1 SPWAGGGG
9 GAAQSLNPSARRG
22 ATRWGGGPHPSTSMA
37 DADSARPQLTGGEI
51 RTLRKLMQSNE
62 RKMETLRGKVED
74 ARALMVAAD
83 PTDFGAL
90 GDFQAQINDLQGQV
104 DVLEEEWLEAA
115 ETLGE

>member
-1 SPWAGGGG
+1 
-9 GAAQSLNPSARRG
+9 
-22 ATRWGGGPHPSTSMA
+22 MA